1 MFVAAFALLSLAL
14 AAPTPRAENYSIRW
28 LSPGTVG
35 LRSSPIGV
43 RATFGEGGV
52 GELNHTRVP
61 AGTPVV

>member
-1 MFVAAFALLSLAL
+1 MFVPALALLSLAL

-43 RATFGEGGV
+43 RATFGEG
-52 GELNHTRVP
+52 ELNHTRVP
-61 AGTPVV
+61 AGTPVE